1 MVACCVAGAG
11 GNGAIIHYRAE
22 KGSCKKVDKDTLLL
36 LDSGGQF
43 DCGTTDVTRTM
54 HFGTP
59 TDHQKM
65 CFTRVLQVLL
75 CFLFFLF
82 FFLFFSLFFFLL
94 LLLFSSDDTADGV
107 AQVSLKRAHWDV
119 QFGACISDCAICFF
133 AVHMCRNHTV
143 QFGFLVQL

>member
-1 MVACCVAGAG
+1 VNVLLRDDSIRRTFPYYYCQIMYWVTMACCVAGAG

-22 KGSCKKVDKDTLLL
+22 KGSCKMVDKDTLLL

-65 CFTRVLQVLL
+65 CFTRVLQVL
-75 CFLFFLF
+75 FA
-82 FFLFFSLFFFLL
+82 SSLL
-94 LLLFSSDDTADGV
+94 LL
-107 AQVSLKRAHWDV
+107 
-119 QFGACISDCAICFF
+119 
-133 AVHMCRNHTV
+133 
-143 QFGFLVQL
+143 

>member
-1 MVACCVAGAG
+1 MLTPLVACHAAGAG

-54 HFGTP
+54 HFGAP

-75 CFLFFLF
+75 S
-82 FFLFFSLFFFLL
+82 FFSASLTMALL
-94 LLLFSSDDTADGV
+94 IPLLRSDPRVHFGMC
-107 AQVSLKRAHWDV
+107 SLD
-119 QFGACISDCAICFF
+119 S
-133 AVHMCRNHTV
+133 RNRTV
-143 QFGFLVQL
+143 QFVSLLCSCAELTLCNFLFGSALEA

>member
-1 MVACCVAGAG
+1 MNVSLCAYVVISRMTTAKTMYWVTPACGVAGAG

-22 KGSCKKVDKDTLLL
+22 KGSCKVVDKDTLLL
-36 LDSGGQF
+36 LDSGGQY

-75 CFLFFLF
+75 SSFSASLITRRCASHECCRFCFPP
-82 FFLFFSLFFFLL
+82 SLL
-94 LLLFSSDDTADGV
+94 LSLPEDVLDTSAPGSSCLLLC
-107 AQVSLKRAHWDV
+107 Q
-119 QFGACISDCAICFF
+119 
-133 AVHMCRNHTV
+133 
-143 QFGFLVQL
+143 